1 MNLLKIIMRL
11 GDIVPAP
18 TFRGAAALRL
28 VHIIPRKIFIRNCK
42 ALNKKCLQTFLPQ
55 YQLPKRLKIL
65 GKLYT
70 LQRTLCDEEALL
82 EWVWLHF
89 QLTELFSMELHYYLG
104 EEALLEWVWLQF
116 QLTELFSIELHYYL
130 GAVLLF
136 PIMALYYF
144 HSSERNVFPMSI
156 SHTTRVDQ
164 KVPESGV
171 TKEQQQKEE

>member
-89 QLTELFSMELHYYLG
+89 QLTELFS
-104 EEALLEWVWLQF
+104 
-116 QLTELFSIELHYYL
+116 IELHYYL
-130 GAVLLF
+130 GTVLLF